1 MPLASGRELVGVPLA
16 SLAASYPVVLRAMEE
31 GTEEVMI
38 LNEIAWSEIVKKI
51 MVLSYRMVRSRT
63 LDVILSRASRAIV
76 SRIKAL
82 TCDDLL
88 HEEAAATPRTC
99 PAGGSSNS
107 EFVNRCAEELH
118 KKTDLKRR
126 TELFYSRS
134 SRSTS
139 RSGSTDLKT
148 EDLKEE
154 LEAQIIILKNEIE
167 RLKEKPQEKSEEKPE
182 EKSEEEPEERPEE
195 SEEKPATLPA
205 PDFYMSDSEEEAMCR
220 KCRLRKEQK
229 RATQLKWFKF
239 ALCAIKPT
247 GRLQVMCGRE
257 WQWRHPLPGVPVA
270 IKRVKA
276 EKMKAVE
283 EAEKMKAE
291 EKIKVCARGRRT
303 GSACPLAFLAG
314 VLEASGEDAS
324 TLRHLAK
331 VAEDTPSVAAAPKP
345 PPSYRGSSA
354 CSSS

>member
-1 MPLASGRELVGVPLA
+1 M
-16 SLAASYPVVLRAMEE
+16 VLRAMEE

-51 MVLSYRMVRSRT
+51 MVLSYRMLLSRT

-99 PAGGSSNS
+99 PARGSSNS

-195 SEEKPATLPA
+195 SEEKPAALPA

-220 KCRLRKEQK
+220 KCRNARKQK
-229 RATQLKWFKF
+229 RAVQLKWFKF

-247 GRLQVMCGRE
+247 GRL
-257 WQWRHPLPGVPVA
+257 
-270 IKRVKA
+270 
-276 EKMKAVE
+276 
-283 EAEKMKAE
+283 
-291 EKIKVCARGRRT
+291 
-303 GSACPLAFLAG
+303 
-314 VLEASGEDAS
+314 
-324 TLRHLAK
+324 
-331 VAEDTPSVAAAPKP
+331 
-345 PPSYRGSSA
+345 
-354 CSSS
+354 